1 MNSCEYIYIISSIAY
16 TISQGKDIDEI
27 TFLGAFFAQLGD
39 TLSTIAAAET
49 LNKKREK
56 Y

>member
-27 TFLGAFFAQLGD
+27 T
-39 TLSTIAAAET
+39 ET
-49 LNKKREK
+49 LNKKNE
-56 Y
+56 